1 MSNHYVKLNL
11 RFFSLYLLT
20 QFWLL
25 NNIFFENVNAMFSD
39 FHLFKFVLYLNNA
52 KLNLIVIIYLFF
64 SIKYHK
70 GVHLLF
76 LTTLIYCFLNKPFY
90 GVFLF
95 FKKYVTINA
104 VLTNGLALIHPIL
117 VLVLYCLIQTK
128 LEKKQFKIT
137 TIFFRKLFYSTG
149 ISLSFFALILGSFWA
164 QQEMNWGGWWNW
176 DVVELILFVYFL
188 KFLLYS
194 HINFSFFL
202 ETRSY
207 NWSYYLLLFFIFAR
221 LDIVNSIHSFS
232 SFNSL
237 EKFFFFTNVIIYST
251 LWFYL
256 ILNFNYLIKYKN
268 LINSK
273 QTHNVR
279 FGLYFISVYIYVII
293 IYIYYSFL
301 MNTVYDFDTSDLFYS
316 LLYYQHYFLIN
327 SFFFLLKKT
336 TSILLIL
343 TNVNLI
349 FFELVFVL
357 ILFLLVGKKNH
368 AHIQIILLV
377 IIYLISTPLY
387 SYNEYYPINVNNVSF
402 FIKQKTIMIFNNFFE
417 NQTIASYYNKF
428 DPFLLSYSNF
438 IYLFISR
445 LQKNTTYLIPN
456 ISSNNITI
464 LSLHN
469 SWILIFSITVLIT
482 IFVKFFIKKCKPV
495 FF

>member
-1 MSNHYVKLNL
+1 
-11 RFFSLYLLT
+11 
-20 QFWLL
+20 
-25 NNIFFENVNAMFSD
+25 
-39 FHLFKFVLYLNNA
+39 
-52 KLNLIVIIYLFF
+52 
-64 SIKYHK
+64 
-70 GVHLLF
+70 
-76 LTTLIYCFLNKPFY
+76 
-90 GVFLF
+90 
-95 FKKYVTINA
+95 
-104 VLTNGLALIHPIL
+104 
-117 VLVLYCLIQTK
+117 
-128 LEKKQFKIT
+128 
-137 TIFFRKLFYSTG
+137 
-149 ISLSFFALILGSFWA
+149 
-164 QQEMNWGGWWNW
+164 
-176 DVVELILFVYFL
+176 
-188 KFLLYS
+188 
-194 HINFSFFL
+194 
-202 ETRSY
+202 
-207 NWSYYLLLFFIFAR
+207 
-221 LDIVNSIHSFS
+221 
-232 SFNSL
+232 
-237 EKFFFFTNVIIYST
+237 
-251 LWFYL
+251 
-256 ILNFNYLIKYKN
+256 
-268 LINSK
+268 
-273 QTHNVR
+273 
-279 FGLYFISVYIYVII
+279 
-293 IYIYYSFL
+293 
-301 MNTVYDFDTSDLFYS
+301 
-316 LLYYQHYFLIN
+316 
-327 SFFFLLKKT
+327 
-336 TSILLIL
+336 LIL